1 MYIFFSFLV
10 LGCLVA
16 LLVGLK
22 NPAFV
27 LPARV
32 GTPSRGKVAL
42 IYVTAMMLLGAGEQ
56 ALEPVEIKQQRLSEE
71 AQRQVD
77 REQKRLAAEAQRQ
90 ADGEQKRLA
99 AEAQRQER
107 EAQRQAERAKREAEE
122 AERKRVGSQF
132 DAEVTARQFV
142 LKRLKAP
149 STAKFVEES
158 SMLPRDGTWL
168 VVGAVD
174 SQNSF
179 GAMLRTQYTCGVRHV
194 GGWCP
199 AFS

>member
-90 ADGEQKRLA
+90 
-99 AEAQRQER
+99 ER

-158 SMLPRDGTWL
+158 SMLSRDGTWL

>member
-90 ADGEQKRLA
+90 
-99 AEAQRQER
+99 ER

-158 SMLPRDGTWL
+158 SMLSRDGTWL

-194 GGWCP
+194 GDDKWELVKPC
-199 AFS
+199 FMTQ